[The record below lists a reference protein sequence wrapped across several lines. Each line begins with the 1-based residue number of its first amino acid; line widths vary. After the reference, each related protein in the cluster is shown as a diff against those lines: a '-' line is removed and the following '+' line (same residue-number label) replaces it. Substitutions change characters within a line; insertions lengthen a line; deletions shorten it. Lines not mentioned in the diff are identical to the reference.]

1 MSPRLF
7 SLRNHASEQER
18 FHIATEYY
26 GLATIELD
34 KNDENTEVWSRTYP
48 RDALALHRQ
57 GANDMWRGRYQEAVE
72 YTLKALALDAHDSS
86 GMANLQTSY
95 RSLDRYQDAE
105 EVTKKFRREFPE
117 VQNTYNGD
125 YLLAFVEGDS
135 AHMEK
140 AVAATNSL
148 PENVEYMAS
157 TVADTEAYY
166 GRLARFRDYS
176 DKAVGVG
183 LNSGQHEPAAL
194 WQVKKAQW
202 EAELGFSDVAR
213 SDAQQSLARAHTRD
227 VRSMAALALAR
238 AGDNKRALELADE
251 LDREFPERSLIRLYW
266 VATTRAAVELNK
278 DNPERAVALLQAA
291 EAYEASGDTIIQDTT
306 LYPAYVRGEA
316 YLALGDGRKAA
327 TEFRKFID
335 HPGMLANCPLAALAR
350 LGVARAN
357 ALQAK
362 TAAGADADLV
372 RTRALAAYKDFL
384 TLWKD
389 ADPDIP
395 IYKQAKAEYAR
406 LQ

>member
-1 MSPRLF
+1 
-7 SLRNHASEQER
+7 
-18 FHIATEYY
+18 
-26 GLATIELD
+26 
-34 KNDENTEVWSRTYP
+34 
-48 RDALALHRQ
+48 
-57 GANDMWRGRYQEAVE
+57 
-72 YTLKALALDAHDSS
+72 
-86 GMANLQTSY
+86 
-95 RSLDRYQDAE
+95 
-105 EVTKKFRREFPE
+105 
-117 VQNTYNGD
+117 
-125 YLLAFVEGDS
+125 
-135 AHMEK
+135 
-140 AVAATNSL
+140 
-148 PENVEYMAS
+148 
-157 TVADTEAYY
+157 
-166 GRLARFRDYS
+166 
-176 DKAVGVG
+176 
-183 LNSGQHEPAAL
+183 
-194 WQVKKAQW
+194 
-202 EAELGFSDVAR
+202 
-213 SDAQQSLARAHTRD
+213 
-227 VRSMAALALAR
+227 MAALALAR